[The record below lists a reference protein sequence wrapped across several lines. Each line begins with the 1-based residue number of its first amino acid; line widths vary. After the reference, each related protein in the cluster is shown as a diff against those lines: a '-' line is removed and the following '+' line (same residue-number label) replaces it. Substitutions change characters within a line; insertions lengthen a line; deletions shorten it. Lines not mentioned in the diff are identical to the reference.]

1 MKYSDDKKLFERK
14 LMENISPYE
23 SDYAFFVADIL
34 DSLKGSAKVNILPYS
49 PYGNGFTDS
58 VIDLVLE
65 GNTLEFYFKGHEK
78 YKVILSRREIKQ
90 VAPAKYY
97 VNCEREG
104 QSINVRFI
112 R

>member
-1 MKYSDDKKLFERK
+1 MKYSEDKDLFSQK
-14 LMENISPYE
+14 LMENILPDE
-23 SDYAFFVADIL
+23 SDYVFFAVDIL
-34 DSLKGSAKVNILPYS
+34 DSLNGKAKVNILPYS

-58 VIDLVLE
+58 VIDLVLV
-65 GNTLEFYFKGHEK
+65 GNILEFYFKEHEN
-78 YKVILSRREIKQ
+78 YKVILSRKEIKQ